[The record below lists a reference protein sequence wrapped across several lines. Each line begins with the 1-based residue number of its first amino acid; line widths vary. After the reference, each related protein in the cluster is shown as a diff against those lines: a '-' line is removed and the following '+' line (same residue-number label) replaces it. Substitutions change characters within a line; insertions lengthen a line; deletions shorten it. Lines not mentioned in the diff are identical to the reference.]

1 MSRTQLVQRLKRD
14 LATLTFKLATEG
26 WNRLTGIRMMQVLQ
40 TIETEASSPLLNS
53 ELAQTLTASLKH
65 FVKLKTLSNDQ
76 EVRLLELCEAVQLY
90 TLKDFTV
97 TQATVI
103 AVGEFPFDFK
113 TLTRDLSYHQITLQR
128 FETLPLHF
136 EANDAATLL
145 LMDLEWL
152 QKQSSAELQRIAPI
166 AAKLASWIC
175 LTPPGTSIREQLPFL
190 RQGVTHFLNKP
201 LRSDQLVEL
210 IEESVID
217 GRIEPFR
224 IMIVDDEKSAL
235 QYYSYLMEKAGM
247 KALPVN
253 NPLDVPEL
261 LDEFRP
267 DVLLVDVEMPECRG
281 PELVTLMRQCRR
293 HAHLSAI
300 YVTGTQNEELINF
313 ARRSADD
320 IFQKN
325 SSPELLV
332 TLVTAQA
339 KRRRRLDRLER
350 NELEKRLE
358 HSMRL
363 ENFRAAVDQHAIVS
377 MANVTGEITFV
388 NERFCSI
395 SGYSLEELLGQ
406 NHRVLKS
413 SRHSAAFYEDM
424 WHTIS
429 AGHVWHGEVC
439 NLTKQGREYW
449 VRSTILPFL
458 DRKGI
463 PEEYI
468 SIRTDITA
476 LKQTEH
482 ALTAREALY
491 RSLITAVADGIL
503 VYEPDGRIIE
513 CNPAACSL
521 FGVTRTTLLCTL
533 AQEQMWIAPQPYN
546 DDLPE
551 HPAFRVFLTG
561 RSIRNRLLQISPSM
575 GGKMWI
581 RVSAEP
587 IFEED
592 SDTPKLVV
600 LSCTDVTL
608 QRETEKQLQDHLAQ
622 MEATIRAIPD
632 PLFELDASGLYH
644 HCYHAD
650 PNMMQIFEMRMKGRR
665 FPEIFSAETS
675 EELLDIMQE
684 AAREG
689 ESYGRQAW
697 LRSVPNAKPR
707 CFEFSVVRKGHAD
720 LPEDAAMPNQNE
732 PRLIVLARD
741 ITARKKVEETLSLFR
756 SLVEAADQAVRVADS
771 RGNIEYVNAA
781 YTRLTGYTLEEMQ
794 GRPYHD
800 ILAESN
806 QDEVLAQIN
815 QSLAQTHHW
824 RGQLSLKRK
833 DGSEFSSLSDISA
846 IYDEEKQTLQHTF
859 NMFIDYSEELAQQH
873 LLKQA
878 VAEANAANRAKSEF
892 LSRMSHELRTPMN
905 AIIGFAQ
912 LMEMDD
918 ELSEDNQD
926 NVQEILSAGQ
936 HLLGLINE
944 VLDLAKVESG
954 RMDIEL
960 EMLSYP
966 DLIRSCVALSRPL
979 AEKMN
984 VDIVLQNIADVH
996 VYADSVRLK
1005 QVLLNLISNAIK
1017 YNRPQGKVLID
1028 SEIIEDDFNSKI
1040 RVHIRDNG
1048 PGIPSDRIPE
1058 LFQPF
1063 NRLNAERT
1071 NIEGTGI
1078 GLVITRNLLELM
1090 NGKLGLHSE
1099 VDAGSD
1105 FWFELPLGQASQAF
1119 VDEEGDHANSIS
1131 PFAYQEDGE
1140 TQRVL
1145 YVEDNLANQ
1154 KLLKQVFSRLRGLEL
1169 FIVDS
1174 AEQVLPAVQAQQPHL
1189 ILLDIHL
1196 NDASGYDI
1204 VAKLRQIPAYAQL
1217 PIIALTANAM
1227 PEDQERGMMAGF
1239 DAYLTKPI
1247 QISQLTQ
1254 VMADYLNKT
1263 AT

>member
-1 MSRTQLVQRLKRD
+1 MSRTQLLNRLKRD
-14 LATLTFKLATEG
+14 LATLTFKLETEG

-40 TIETEASSPLLNS
+40 TIEIEANSPLLNS
-53 ELAQTLTASLKH
+53 ELAQTLTATLKH
-65 FVKLKTLSNDQ
+65 FVKLKTLTNDQ

-90 TLKDFTV
+90 TLSDATV
-97 TQATVI
+97 TQATI
-103 AVGEFPFDFK
+103 LAVGEFSFDFK
-113 TLTRDLSYHQITLQR
+113 NLARDLSFHQITLQCLD
-128 FETLPLHF
+128 TLPLNF
-136 EANDAATLL
+136 EPTNDKTLL

-152 QKQSSAELQRIAPI
+152 QKQSSSEIQRFAPI
-166 AAKLASWIC
+166 TPKFASWIC
-175 LTPPGTSIREQLPFL
+175 LTPSSSSLSEQLPFL

-201 LRSDQLVEL
+201 LRSEQLVEL
-210 IEESVID
+210 IEESIVD
-217 GRIEPFR
+217 GRIDPFR
-224 IMIVDDEKSAL
+224 IMVVDDEKSAL
-235 QYYSYLMEKAGM
+235 QYYSYLMEKTGM

-267 DVLLVDVEMPECRG
+267 DVILVDVEMPECRG
-281 PELVTLMRQCRR
+281 PELVTLVRQCRR

-300 YVTGTQNEELINF
+300 YVTGTKNEELINF

-325 SSPELLV
+325 SSPDVLV

-339 KRRRRLDRLER
+339 KRHRRLERLER
-350 NELEKRLE
+350 NELAKRLE

-377 MANVTGEITFV
+377 MANVNGEITFV

-413 SRHSAAFYEDM
+413 AHHPTAFYEDM

-429 AGHVWHGEVC
+429 SGHVWHGEVC

-449 VRSTILPFL
+449 VRSTIMPFL
-458 DRKGI
+458 DRHGV

-561 RSIRNRLLQISPSM
+561 RSIRNRLLQISPSI
-575 GGKMWI
+575 GNKIWI

-608 QRETEKQLQDHLAQ
+608 QRDTEKQLQDHLAQ

-632 PLFELDASGLYH
+632 PLFELDATGLYH

-650 PNMMQIFEMRMKGRR
+650 PNMMQIFETRMKGRR
-665 FPEIFSAETS
+665 FPEIFSPETS
-675 EELLDIMQE
+675 AELLDIMQE

-707 CFEFSVVRKGHAD
+707 CFEFSVVRKDYGESQQDHSEA
-720 LPEDAAMPNQNE
+720 
-732 PRLIVLARD
+732 RLIVLARD
-741 ITARKKVEETLSLFR
+741 ITARKNVEDTLSLFR

-771 RGNIEYVNAA
+771 RGNVEYVNAA
-781 YTRLTGYTLEEMQ
+781 YTRLTGYTQEEMQ

-800 ILAESN
+800 ILVESN
-806 QDEVLAQIN
+806 HDEVLTQID

-824 RGQLSLKRK
+824 RGQLTLKRK
-833 DGSEFSSLSDISA
+833 DGSEFSSLSDINA
-846 IYDEEKQTLQHTF
+846 IYDEHHKQLLHTF
-859 NMFIDYSEELAQQH
+859 NMFIDYSEELAKQH
-873 LLKQA
+873 LLEQA
-878 VAEANAANRAKSEF
+878 VAEANAANHAKSEF

-912 LMEMDD
+912 LMEMDE

-966 DLIRSCVALSRPL
+966 ELIHSCVALSRPL
-979 AEKMN
+979 AEKMQVEIQLNN
-984 VDIVLQNIADVH
+984 VPDVH
-996 VYADSVRLK
+996 VYADAVRLK
-1005 QVLLNLISNAIK
+1005 QVLLNLLSNAIK
-1017 YNRPQGKVLID
+1017 YNRRDGKVLID
-1028 SEIIEDDFNSKI
+1028 SEIIKNDFASKI
-1040 RVHIRDNG
+1040 RVHIQDEG
-1048 PGIPSDRIPE
+1048 AGIPSERIPE

-1063 NRLNAERT
+1063 NRLGAERSEV
-1071 NIEGTGI
+1071 EGTGI

-1090 NGKLGLHSE
+1090 NGKLGITSE
-1099 VDAGSD
+1099 PGKGSD
-1105 FWFELPLGQASQAF
+1105 FWFELPLGENQDF
-1119 VDEEGDHANSIS
+1119 VDDEPANDEANTE
-1131 PFAYQEDGE
+1131 FTHQEGE
-1140 TQRVL
+1140 TRTVL

-1154 KLLKQVFSRLRGLEL
+1154 KLLKQVFSRLAGLEL
-1169 FIVDS
+1169 VIAGTAD
-1174 AEQVLPAVQAQQPHL
+1174 EVLPAVQTHKPHL
-1189 ILLDIHL
+1189 ILLDIYL

-1204 VAKLRQIPAYAQL
+1204 LAKLRQMPMCANL

-1227 PEDQERGMMAGF
+1227 PEDYQRGIAAGF
-1239 DAYLTKPI
+1239 DDYLTKPI
-1247 QISQLTQ
+1247 QISQLIR
-1254 VMADYLNKT
+1254 VMSELLNKHHD
-1263 AT
+1263 ASS